1 MRLRRGGGGG
11 VSTDAA
17 FGVGSAKIRAFS
29 HEAEFGVARI
39 LLLYHGVYGQTR
51 KICERLQ
58 SELTALGDSAE
69 VVPLPGDG
77 ADPAD
82 FDAVVIG
89 ASIRNGKHNP
99 AVPEFVRRHRELLE
113 SKPSAFFSVNL
124 VARKPAKNTP
134 ATNPYVKAFVARSPW
149 KPALLGV
156 FGGNLDYQRYRWS
169 DRHIIRFIM
178 TLTGGP
184 TDLATN
190 VEYTDWDEVRRFA
203 ARISARANGR
213 PA

>member
-1 MRLRRGGGGG
+1 
-11 VSTDAA
+11 
-17 FGVGSAKIRAFS
+17 
-29 HEAEFGVARI
+29 VARI
-39 LLLYHGVYGQTR
+39 LLLFHGVYGQTR
-51 KICERLQ
+51 RICDRLQ
-58 SELTALGDSAE
+58 SDLEHLGHEAE
-69 VVPLPGDG
+69 VVPLPAVGRR
-77 ADPAD
+77 PKD
-82 FDAVVIG
+82 FDVIVIG

-99 AVPEFVRRHRELLE
+99 VVLEFVRRNRELLE
-113 SKPSAFFSVNL
+113 SRPSAFFSVNL

-134 ATNPYVKAFVARSPW
+134 QTNPYLKAFVARSPW

-184 TDLATN
+184 TDLSTN

-203 ARISARANGR
+203 ERIATLTTSR
-213 PA
+213 PG

>member
-1 MRLRRGGGGG
+1 
-11 VSTDAA
+11 
-17 FGVGSAKIRAFS
+17 
-29 HEAEFGVARI
+29 VARI

-51 KICERLQ
+51 KICDRLQ
-58 SELTALGDSAE
+58 AELSSLGHRAE
-69 VVPLPGDG
+69 VVPLPG
-77 ADPAD
+77 ATTDPAE
-82 FDAVVIG
+82 FDAIVVG

-99 AVPEFVRRHRELLE
+99 VVLDFVRRNRELLA
-113 SKPSAFFSVNL
+113 SRPSGFFSVNL

-134 ATNPYVKAFVARSPW
+134 QTNPYVKAFVARLPW

-184 TDLATN
+184 TDLSTN

-203 ARISARANGR
+203 GRIASLAVSRSG
-213 PA
+213 

>member
-1 MRLRRGGGGG
+1 M
-11 VSTDAA
+11 
-17 FGVGSAKIRAFS
+17 AK
-29 HEAEFGVARI
+29 I

-51 KICERLQ
+51 KICDRLQ
-58 SELTALGDSAE
+58 AELAALGHQAE
-69 VVPLPGDG
+69 VVPLPGETTN
-77 ADPAD
+77 PAE
-82 FDAVVIG
+82 FDAIVIG

-99 AVPEFVRRHRELLE
+99 IVMDFVRRNRELLQ
-113 SKPSAFFSVNL
+113 SRRSVFFSVNL
-124 VARKPAKNTP
+124 VARKPAKNAP
-134 ATNPYVKAFVARSPW
+134 ETNPYVKAFVSRSPW

-156 FGGNLDYQRYRWS
+156 FGGNLHYQRYRWS

-184 TDLATN
+184 TDLSTN

-203 ARISARANGR
+203 GRISALAVSR